1 MPADTGAD
9 SAAPNLNLTPDE
21 KRVYGDLFKQADPE
35 NLRVVTGDAALSF
48 FDKTRLDSRVLGEI
62 WQIADK
68 ENRGFLTPAGFGIVL
83 RLIGHAQAGRE
94 PRPELAF
101 QPGPLPR
108 FDGIQLA
115 TSTASP
121 VPPVPTAIQPQGTGG
136 AIRIPPLAPDKVA
149 QYTGL
154 FERQPLQGNMLAGEQ
169 ARQIFDK
176 SGLPNETLGRIWA
189 LADTEQRGALVLPEF
204 VIAMHLLTSMKT
216 GALRALPTVLPAGLY
231 EAVTQRGSISGPRQ
245 SPSNTGMSAI
255 PRQMSGSAQPRTG
268 SPLGRPLGP
277 QTTGAAGAGDWA
289 VTAADKE
296 RFDQIY
302 ATLDK
307 TKKGYI
313 TGDEAVPFFSQS
325 NLSEDALAQIWDL
338 ADFDSQGHLTP
349 EGFAVA
355 MFLIRQQRSRSTA
368 LPSTL
373 PTNLIPPSMRNQ
385 VRPATST
392 SAFDPPPMTQPPPPQ
407 PKSALEDL
415 FGLDSSTPSPALAA
429 APTQTTMSTGGSNAN
444 DPFSGGSYALSPS
457 SPAQASAPG
466 STFKPFVPSSSF
478 GRGLNVQPSGD
489 AAGTAS
495 MQPHSEDLLED
506 HDPEASKN
514 ITGETTELANL
525 SNQIGSLSKQMQDV
539 QNKRT
544 ITQNELNQTN
554 SQKQNFEQRLAQ
566 LRTLYE
572 KEAENTRALEEQLR
586 KSRSETQKLQS
597 ECMTLD
603 GTYRD
608 VQTQHQ
614 QVLASLQADQQENG
628 SLRERIRVVNGE
640 IAQLKTQ
647 IEKLKSEARQQKGLV
662 AINKKQL
669 ATTEGD
675 RDKLK
680 TEAEGLARGG
690 EDVSRQVDSSSPV
703 SMSAQVA
710 SPAQSTASGN
720 NPFFKRTAS
729 TDIMGAFASPPARAV
744 PDKSFDDVF
753 GPSFP
758 TGSTSTPPPPAAFK
772 QQHTGNSAASA
783 GSYNTASSTPN
794 VSRQGTLSAEP
805 PAPPESRQISSS
817 FLPFPDQT
825 ESLSSSR
832 QVSPPAS
839 RAEGSITGSSNSFPG
854 ETASTGGSATG
865 GPGASTS
872 EDDEK
877 SETPSATPVPGDAQ
891 GANAGET
898 ASKGPQAES
907 GAAGGSAPFG
917 SNDQAKAKADFDN
930 AFAAFTSNKSQ
941 SPGAPEGVKSQSA
954 FATEFPPISELERD
968 DDSESDSERGGFEDD
983 FAPASPHSKA
993 GVKQSSGPGA
1003 TAESKNAEKPS
1014 SPATIT
1020 NSNSNLAAPK
1030 SSTIAD
1036 DIFGSAAPPAA
1047 ASGPGQA
1054 NLAAKGAFDDLDD
1067 DFEGLEDAKEGSAD
1081 DDFANISRD
1090 DFNPVFDSSPPAS
1103 QTKSESTAFGNESS
1117 FDFVSS
1123 NSATGA
1129 PAAAGGSQQ
1138 KAADSH
1144 DWDAIFAGLD
1154 SPSTVTPPGLNNLS
1168 TANNH
1173 ENKDSRPPPPGRAL
1187 TEQGVHDDPILKNLT
1202 GMGYSRSDAVAAL
1215 EKYDYNLER
1224 AANYL
1229 ASQS

>member
-1 MPADTGAD
+1 MSADAGAD
-9 SAAPNLNLTPDE
+9 SGIPSPSRPLLCPATTSDLADHATSAAAPNLNLTPDE

-94 PRPELAF
+94 PRAELAF
-101 QPGPLPR
+101 QAGPLPR

-121 VPPVPTAIQPQGTGG
+121 APPVPAATQPQATGG
-136 AIRIPPLAPDKVA
+136 ALRIPPLAPDKVA

-268 SPLGRPLGP
+268 ISLGRPPLGP
-277 QTTGAAGAGDWA
+277 QATGAAGGGDWA

-307 TKKGYI
+307 SKKGYI

-338 ADFDSQGHLTP
+338 ADFNSQGHLTP

-355 MFLIRQQRSRSTA
+355 MFLIRQQRSRPTA

-373 PTNLIPPSMRNQ
+373 PTNLIPPGMRNQ
-385 VRPATST
+385 VRPAASG

-415 FGLDSSTPSPALAA
+415 FGLDSSTPSPAA
-429 APTQTTMSTGGSNAN
+429 APTQTTMSTGGSNVN

-457 SPAQASAPG
+457 SPVQASAPG
-466 STFKPFVPSSSF
+466 SNFKPFVPSSSF
-478 GRGLNVQPSGD
+478 GRGLKIQPSGD

-495 MQPHSEDLLED
+495 KQPHSEDLLED
-506 HDPEASKN
+506 HDPEASRN

-539 QNKRT
+539 QTKRT
-544 ITQNELNQTN
+544 TTQNELNQTN

-572 KEAENTRALEEQLR
+572 TEAETTRALEEQLR

-608 VQTQHQ
+608 VQAQHQ

-628 SLRERIRVVNGE
+628 NLRERIRVVNGE
-640 IAQLKTQ
+640 IAQLKPQ
-647 IEKLKSEARQQKGLV
+647 IEKLKSEARQQKGLA

-669 ATTEGD
+669 ATTEGE

-703 SMSAQVA
+703 STSAQVA
-710 SPAQSTASGN
+710 SPALSTASGN

-753 GPSFP
+753 GPSFRA
-758 TGSTSTPPPPAAFK
+758 GSTSTPPPPAAFK

-783 GSYNTASSTPN
+783 GSYNTASSAPN
-794 VSRQGTLSAEP
+794 IGRQGTLTAEP
-805 PAPPESRQISSS
+805 PPPPESRQIGSG
-817 FLPFPDQT
+817 FLPFPDQA
-825 ESLSSSR
+825 ESLSSSC

-839 RAEGSITGSSNSFPG
+839 RAEGSISNPFPG
-854 ETASTGGSATG
+854 ETAVTGGAATG
-865 GPGASTS
+865 GAGAPTS
-872 EDDEK
+872 EDDER
-877 SETPSATPVPGDAQ
+877 SETPNATLVPGDAE
-891 GANAGET
+891 GANVGET
-898 ASKGPQAES
+898 ASKTPQGES
-907 GAAGGSAPFG
+907 GAAGGSGPFG

-930 AFAAFTSNKSQ
+930 AFAAFASNKSQ
-941 SPGAPEGVKSQSA
+941 STSAPEGAKPQSA

-968 DDSESDSERGGFEDD
+968 DDSESDSDRGGFDDD
-983 FAPASPHSKA
+983 FAPASPPNKA

-1003 TAESKNAEKPS
+1003 TAESRKPAGGPTDAT
-1014 SPATIT
+1014 SPVI
-1020 NSNSNLAAPK
+1020 
-1030 SSTIAD
+1030 
-1036 DIFGSAAPPAA
+1036 
-1047 ASGPGQA
+1047 
-1054 NLAAKGAFDDLDD
+1054 
-1067 DFEGLEDAKEGSAD
+1067 AKELITAPGPANKRQGS
-1081 DDFANISRD
+1081 
-1090 DFNPVFDSSPPAS
+1090 P
-1103 QTKSESTAFGNESS
+1103 
-1117 FDFVSS
+1117 
-1123 NSATGA
+1123 
-1129 PAAAGGSQQ
+1129 
-1138 KAADSH
+1138 
-1144 DWDAIFAGLD
+1144 LD
-1154 SPSTVTPPGLNNLS
+1154 CP
-1168 TANNH
+1168 
-1173 ENKDSRPPPPGRAL
+1173 
-1187 TEQGVHDDPILKNLT
+1187 
-1202 GMGYSRSDAVAAL
+1202 
-1215 EKYDYNLER
+1215 
-1224 AANYL
+1224 
-1229 ASQS
+1229 

>member
-1 MPADTGAD
+1 
-9 SAAPNLNLTPDE
+9 
-21 KRVYGDLFKQADPE
+21 
-35 NLRVVTGDAALSF
+35 
-48 FDKTRLDSRVLGEI
+48 
-62 WQIADK
+62 
-68 ENRGFLTPAGFGIVL
+68 
-83 RLIGHAQAGRE
+83 
-94 PRPELAF
+94 
-101 QPGPLPR
+101 
-108 FDGIQLA
+108 
-115 TSTASP
+115 
-121 VPPVPTAIQPQGTGG
+121 
-136 AIRIPPLAPDKVA
+136 
-149 QYTGL
+149 
-154 FERQPLQGNMLAGEQ
+154 MLAGEQ

-176 SGLPNETLGRIWA
+176 SGLPNEILGRIWA

-245 SPSNTGMSAI
+245 SPNNTGISAI

-268 SPLGRPLGP
+268 SPLGRPPLGP
-277 QTTGAAGAGDWA
+277 QTMGAVGGGDWA

-338 ADFDSQGHLTP
+338 ADFNSQGHLSP

-355 MFLIRQQRSRSTA
+355 MFLIRQQRSRSTP

-385 VRPATST
+385 VRSAAST

-415 FGLDSSTPSPALAA
+415 FGLDSSTPSPAPAA
-429 APTQTTMSTGGSNAN
+429 APAQTTMSTGGSNVN
-444 DPFSGGSYALSPS
+444 DPFSGGSYALAPS
-457 SPAQASAPG
+457 SPVRASTPG

-495 MQPHSEDLLED
+495 KQPHSEDLLED

-525 SNQIGSLSKQMQDV
+525 SNQIGTLSKQMQDV
-539 QNKRT
+539 QTKRT
-544 ITQNELNQTN
+544 STQNELNQTN

-586 KSRSETQKLQS
+586 NSRSETQKLQS
-597 ECMTLD
+597 ECMALD

-614 QVLASLQADQQENG
+614 QVLASLQADKQENG
-628 SLRERIRVVNGE
+628 NLRERIRVVNGE
-640 IAQLKTQ
+640 IAQLKPQ
-647 IEKLKSEARQQKGLV
+647 IEKLKSEARQRKGLV

-669 ATTEGD
+669 ATTEGE

-680 TEAEGLARGG
+680 TEAEGLAKGA
-690 EDVSRQVDSSSPV
+690 EDVSRQLDSSSPI
-703 SMSAQVA
+703 SASAQVA
-710 SPAQSTASGN
+710 SPALSTASGN

-744 PDKSFDDVF
+744 SDKSFDDVF

-758 TGSTSTPPPPAAFK
+758 AGSTSTPPPPPAFT
-772 QQHTGNSAASA
+772 QQHTGNSAASVA
-783 GSYNTASSTPN
+783 SYNTASSTPN
-794 VSRQGTLSAEP
+794 ISRQGTLSAEP

-839 RAEGSITGSSNSFPG
+839 RAEGSIAGSSNPFPG

-865 GPGASTS
+865 GPGAFTG

-877 SETPSATPVPGDAQ
+877 SETANATPVPGDVQ
-891 GANAGET
+891 GVNAVET
-898 ASKGPQAES
+898 ATKAPQGEP
-907 GAAGGSAPFG
+907 GAAGGSGPFG

-930 AFAAFTSNKSQ
+930 AFAAFTSSKSQ
-941 SPGAPEGVKSQSA
+941 SPTAPEVPKPQSA

-968 DDSESDSERGGFEDD
+968 DDSESDSEHGGFDDD
-983 FAPASPHSKA
+983 FSPASPHNKA
-993 GVKQSSGPGA
+993 GVKQSSGPAA
-1003 TAESKNAEKPS
+1003 TAEPQKIVEPKKTAGGPTDATSPVASKE
-1014 SPATIT
+1014 
-1020 NSNSNLAAPK
+1020 L
-1030 SSTIAD
+1030 
-1036 DIFGSAAPPAA
+1036 SAAPEPA
-1047 ASGPGQA
+1047 
-1054 NLAAKGAFDDLDD
+1054 
-1067 DFEGLEDAKEGSAD
+1067 
-1081 DDFANISRD
+1081 
-1090 DFNPVFDSSPPAS
+1090 
-1103 QTKSESTAFGNESS
+1103 
-1117 FDFVSS
+1117 
-1123 NSATGA
+1123 
-1129 PAAAGGSQQ
+1129 
-1138 KAADSH
+1138 
-1144 DWDAIFAGLD
+1144 
-1154 SPSTVTPPGLNNLS
+1154 
-1168 TANNH
+1168 
-1173 ENKDSRPPPPGRAL
+1173 NKR
-1187 TEQGVHDDPILKNLT
+1187 
-1202 GMGYSRSDAVAAL
+1202 
-1215 EKYDYNLER
+1215 
-1224 AANYL
+1224 
-1229 ASQS
+1229 